1 MERWYS
7 KFKRGDVWYLHMDTE
22 SGDGIEKSSV
32 QRKSRPYVIVSCE
45 ENNNNAPTF
54 NVLPICTRNN
64 DHLPMHVFFNYQDGS
79 PSGRNQLV
87 LCEQITTV
95 SVEVF
100 NNRRSYFMYS
110 FHLNMMNAIDE
121 ALTRQLGLKPRVA
134 DMKVLERLIDEIT
147 AKKEAELKAIKE
159 KELAT
164 RMEELAADIAARFGI
179 TLDTTC
185 TISGLTYR
193 PEELRN
199 VSKDDVEKMTATAKE
214 RTVPREKESVDKASD
229 AKNKLSD
236 IPKPS
241 KEETTTPT
249 PAKRS
254 GKRTQWT
261 VEKKKEFVD
270 DYAKMS
276 VSEVAAKW
284 NLTKKSIQT
293 MAWMY
298 RKELGI

>member
-22 SGDGIEKSSV
+22 SGDGIENSSV
-32 QRKSRPYVIVSCE
+32 QKKSRPYVIVSCE

-185 TISGLTYR
+185 TVNGLTYR

-199 VSKDDVEKMTATAKE
+199 ASKDDIKKMTETAKD
-214 RTVPREKESVDKASD
+214 RIVPRKKEPVDTEVNTKSNVSD
-229 AKNKLSD
+229 TQKS
-236 IPKPS
+236 S
-241 KEETTTPT
+241 KGDDTTST

-254 GKRTQWT
+254 SKRTQWT
-261 VEKKKEFVD
+261 LEKKKEFID
-270 DYAKMS
+270 DYARMS
-276 VSEVAAKW
+276 VSEVASKW

>member
-32 QRKSRPYVIVSCE
+32 QKKSRPYVIVSCE

-64 DHLPMHVFFNYQDGS
+64 DHLPMHVFFTYQDGS

-185 TISGLTYR
+185 TVSGLTYR
-193 PEELRN
+193 PEELRKA
-199 VSKDDVEKMTATAKE
+199 SKDDVEQMTATAKE

-229 AKNKLSD
+229 AKNRLSD

-249 PAKRS
+249 PAKRP

-261 VEKKKEFVD
+261 IEKKK
-270 DYAKMS
+270 
-276 VSEVAAKW
+276 
-284 NLTKKSIQT
+284 NL
-293 MAWMY
+293 
-298 RKELGI
+298 

>member
-32 QRKSRPYVIVSCE
+32 QKKSRPYVIVSCE

-134 DMKVLERLIDEIT
+134 DMKVLERLIDEIA

-185 TISGLTYR
+185 AISGLTYR

-199 VSKDDVEKMTATAKE
+199 ASKDVVEKMTATAKE
-214 RTVPREKESVDKASD
+214 RAVPRKKKSVGTASD
-229 AKNKLSD
+229 AKNRVAD

-241 KEETTTPT
+241 KEETTTPA

-261 VEKKKEFVD
+261 IEKKKEFVD

>member
-1 MERWYS
+1 
-7 KFKRGDVWYLHMDTE
+7 
-22 SGDGIEKSSV
+22 
-32 QRKSRPYVIVSCE
+32 
-45 ENNNNAPTF
+45 
-54 NVLPICTRNN
+54 
-64 DHLPMHVFFNYQDGS
+64 
-79 PSGRNQLV
+79 
-87 LCEQITTV
+87 
-95 SVEVF
+95 
-100 NNRRSYFMYS
+100 
-110 FHLNMMNAIDE
+110 
-121 ALTRQLGLKPRVA
+121 
-134 DMKVLERLIDEIT
+134 
-147 AKKEAELKAIKE
+147 
-159 KELAT
+159 
-164 RMEELAADIAARFGI
+164 MEELAADIAARFGI

-199 VSKDDVEKMTATAKE
+199 VSKDEVEKMTATAKE
-214 RTVPREKESVDKASD
+214 RTVPREKESVDKASN
-229 AKNKLSD
+229 AKNRLSD
-236 IPKPS
+236 ISKPS

-261 VEKKKEFVD
+261 IEKKKEFVD